1 MENVLLVPG
10 GELIIKKINEPPAK
24 AFADLKQTR
33 RRFIV
38 ITKEMESKSTYLG
51 DAVYICSDEIGR
63 IWLFTHDGITATNA
77 ICLEP
82 QVLKALLRVVGDV
95 S

>member
-24 AFADLKQTR
+24 VFEGLKQTR
-33 RRFIV
+33 RNFIV
-38 ITKEMESKSTYLG
+38 ITREMELKADYLG
-51 DAVYICSDEIGR
+51 DAVYICSDGIGR

-82 QVLKALLRVVGDV
+82 EVLKALLRVVGDV